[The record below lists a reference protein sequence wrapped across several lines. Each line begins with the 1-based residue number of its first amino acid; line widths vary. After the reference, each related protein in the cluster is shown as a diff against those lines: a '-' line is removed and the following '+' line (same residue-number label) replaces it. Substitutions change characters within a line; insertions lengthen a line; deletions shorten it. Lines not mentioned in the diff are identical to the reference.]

1 MRPSTCNNN
10 TPLEKQHK
18 QQLGPAASFLL
29 RDPGARAAA
38 GDSGS
43 KHAAAVSLARW
54 VTAWERGPEL
64 KMSRKRVQLRRRENW
79 EPVKDV
85 NTQALIACSITAI

>member
-43 KHAAAVSLARW
+43 KHAAVSLARW

-64 KMSRKRVQLRRRENW
+64 KMSRKRVQLRRRANW

-85 NTQALIACSITAI
+85 NTQALIACPITAI